1 MGGMSGRDT
10 APRSLRPT
18 FAVLAALALA
28 LAVVAMTTP
37 AHGAATDEV
46 TLDELGS
53 EASSFVVDAGE
64 PGEETEAE
72 CVDEDEEID
81 EMDAGDEEAGEEE
94 SDEAEEAEEE
104 CEAEMQDTGSLPPEE
119 CLLRTTS
126 ARVFT
131 HDGRDEVHLV
141 LRYSALAPTDVTIEY
156 RLKGGKG
163 ALRLGAAHK
172 HFGQRGVFR
181 ATESLNE
188 SQMARVRA
196 ARSFDVRLRVAGAPA
211 FCSSYLSRH
220 LTIRRGGPNHAI
232 WSEPSRPAA

>member
-1 MGGMSGRDT
+1 MGGMPGRDT

-28 LAVVAMTTP
+28 LAAVAMTTP

-53 EASSFVVDAGE
+53 DASSFVIDAGE
-64 PGEETEAE
+64 PGEGAE
-72 CVDEDEEID
+72 VECLEEDEEI
-81 EMDAGDEEAGEEE
+81 EEVGAGDEEAEEEE
-94 SDEAEEAEEE
+94 SEEAEEAEE
-104 CEAEMQDTGSLPPEE
+104 CEAEMQDIGSLPPEE

-131 HDGRDEVHLV
+131 GRDGVRLV
-141 LRYSALAPTDVTIEY
+141 LRYSALAPTEVTIEY

-163 ALRLGAAHK
+163 GLRLGTAHK

-196 ARSFDVRLRVAGAPA
+196 AKSFDVRLRVAGAPA
-211 FCSSYLSRH
+211 FCGPYLSRH
-220 LTIRRGGPNHAI
+220 LTIRRGGPNHAV